1 MSLTANGPFCDS
13 NTIYPCPDPLS
24 VWLIPGDNS
33 GYSAANLL
41 NKDRLVTFPLI
52 KRSLIIWLLLMLIPL
67 IGVPGI
73 QLYQQWQALNKAFQ
87 EVELQIAYRLT
98 QNAAV
103 LPLISPG
110 SDAKALNH
118 KFPQIVAI
126 EPLPAGSAQEV
137 RITLADNGRYWL
149 NNPWQNVR
157 ELVDFRPVI
166 ATALQQAEFSHLTLS
181 WQENVLLTAGSGQSG
196 GNWHWSTT
204 FAQEIQPFKLTAN
217 ASANWAAVKIWPSLL
232 LALVLSGLV
241 LMLHQLQRQRQ
252 ADRRAHFYQHAQLN
266 ALGEITAGMVHEINQ
281 PLTAIQTWLQGA
293 QRLVAKG
300 DLSLLPKALEGALGQ
315 TQRIALLLQRF
326 RDHLE
331 QREVKMEAVD
341 VKRLWGHVEDLLA
354 REIREG
360 EITVQRDFATP
371 SPLARADRL
380 WLEQVLHN
388 LLSNAVQAQ
397 RAQRKGWVRIQC
409 AVEDRSVLITLTDG
423 GRGFSQEGL
432 EQALMPFYTTR
443 AEGIGL
449 GMTLAETL
457 VLRMN
462 GTIRLSNQESGGAC
476 IQLRFQLWEKP

>member
-1 MSLTANGPFCDS
+1 M
-13 NTIYPCPDPLS
+13 
-24 VWLIPGDNS
+24 
-33 GYSAANLL
+33 
-41 NKDRLVTFPLI
+41 TFPLI
-52 KRSLIIWLLLMLIPL
+52 KRSLIIWLLLMVIPL
-67 IGVPGI
+67 AILPGL
-73 QLYQQWQALNKAFQ
+73 QLYQQWKALNTAFE

-118 KFPQIVAI
+118 KFPQIVDI
-126 EPLPAGSAQEV
+126 EPLPAGSSQEV

-166 ATALQQAEFSHLTLS
+166 ASALQQAEFSHLTLS
-181 WQENVLLTAGSGQSG
+181 WQENVLLTSGNGQAGGLWS
-196 GNWHWSTT
+196 WSTT
-204 FAQEIQPFKLTAN
+204 FAQDIQPFKLTAN
-217 ASANWAAVKIWPSLL
+217 ASPDWAALKVWPSLL
-232 LALVLSGLV
+232 LALVLSALV
-241 LMLHQLQRQRQ
+241 LALHQLQRQRQ
-252 ADRRAHFYQHAQLN
+252 ADRRAQFYQHSQLN

-293 QRLVAKG
+293 QRLVEKG

-341 VKRLWGHVEDLLA
+341 VKRVWGHVEDLLA

-360 EITVQRDFATP
+360 EITVQRDLVTSAP
-371 SPLARADRL
+371 QIRADRL

-397 RAQRKGWVRIQC
+397 SAQRKGWVRIQSK
-409 AVEDRSVLITLTDG
+409 VEEHSLLLTLTDG
-423 GRGFSQEGL
+423 GKGFSEEGL
-432 EQALMPFYTTR
+432 KQALMPFYTTR
-443 AEGIGL
+443 SEGIGL

-457 VLRMN
+457 VVRMN
-462 GTIRLSNQESGGAC
+462 GTITLSNHDAGGAC
-476 IQLRFQLWEKP
+476 VQLRFQLWEKE

>member
-1 MSLTANGPFCDS
+1 M
-13 NTIYPCPDPLS
+13 
-24 VWLIPGDNS
+24 LI
-33 GYSAANLL
+33 
-41 NKDRLVTFPLI
+41 KDLLVTFPLI
-52 KRSLIIWLLLMLIPL
+52 KRSLIIWLLLMAIPL
-67 IGVPGI
+67 MVVPGI
-73 QLYQQWQALNKAFQ
+73 QLYQQWKALNKAFQ

-126 EPLPAGSAQEV
+126 EPLPGGSSEEV

-166 ATALQQAEFSHLTLS
+166 AAALQQAQFSHLTLS

-196 GNWHWSTT
+196 GIWHWSTT
-204 FAQEIQPFKLTAN
+204 FAQEIQPFELTAD

-232 LALVLSGLV
+232 LALLLSGLV
-241 LMLHQLQRQRQ
+241 LLLHQLQRQRQ
-252 ADRRAHFYQHAQLN
+252 ADRRAQFYQHSQLN

-300 DLSLLPKALEGALGQ
+300 DLSLLPKALEGALSQ

-360 EITVQRDFATP
+360 EITVQRDFVTP
-371 SPLARADRL
+371 APLVRADRL

-397 RAQRKGWVRIQC
+397 SAQRKGWVRVQC
-409 AVEDRSVLITLTDG
+409 RVDDRSVLITLTDG
-423 GRGFSQEGL
+423 GKGFSEEGL
-432 EQALMPFYTTR
+432 KQALMPFYTTR

-462 GTIRLSNQESGGAC
+462 GTIRLSNHEAGGAC
-476 IQLRFQLWEKP
+476 IHLRFQLWEKQ